1 MGGLVVFFLED
12 WDNVHEFKHN
22 SGIKDIVAE
31 PNGTKVSL
39 EIVNIFTLIGLNF
52 LVAQQIS

>member
-39 EIVNIFTLIGLNF
+39 EIVNIFASNGLNF
-52 LVAQQIS
+52 LVAQQSS